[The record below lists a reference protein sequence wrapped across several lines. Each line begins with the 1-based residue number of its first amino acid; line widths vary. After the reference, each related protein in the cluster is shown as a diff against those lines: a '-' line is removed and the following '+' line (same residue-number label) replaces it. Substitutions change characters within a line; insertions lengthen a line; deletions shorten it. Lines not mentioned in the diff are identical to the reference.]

1 MASRVQRMA
10 DRNQT
15 VNIWTAKIIPIVLAG
30 VVGYAT
36 YVLVA
41 LLCGKYAG
49 IPITM
54 RELY

>member
-1 MASRVQRMA
+1 MASHVQRMA

-49 IPITM
+49 IPVPM